1 MRLREVRK
9 EIRDRVDC
17 PAETSVVLDTMGD
30 RTLEAPGGE
39 SETVAEVLRR
49 DATETYRTCVELH
62 ESILCNL
69 SEAYVGRKG
78 YDDRGPDPALEAD
91 EVSF

>member
-1 MRLREVRK
+1 MRLRDVRD
-9 EIRDRVDC
+9 EIEDCVDC
-17 PAETSVVLDTMGD
+17 PAETSIVLDEMGN

-39 SETVAEVLRR
+39 SETVAQVLRR
-49 DATETYRTCVELH
+49 DGTETYSTPVELY

-78 YDDRGPDPALEAD
+78 YDDRGPNPVD
-91 EVSF
+91 EPVSF